1 MKVLCP
7 KTFAK
12 YFVSGSVAVII
23 HFSIL
28 TVLVEIYSANPTL
41 STSLGFCVGT
51 IFNYLLQYHWTY
63 SASGDHRKVFL
74 IYISVTLSMLCM
86 NALLFWI
93 QVELIGVHYLLAQIM
108 ATGVVMLLNYVINTK
123 FTFSTEAG
131 T

>member
-1 MKVLCP
+1 MKVLCQ

-12 YFVSGSVAVII
+12 YFISGSVAAII

-28 TVLVEIYSANPTL
+28 ALLVEVCNADPTL

-51 IFNYLLQYHWTY
+51 AFNYLLQYYWTY

-74 IYISVTLSMLCM
+74 IYILVTLSMLCV

-93 QVELIGVHYLLAQIM
+93 QVELIGVHYLLAQFA
-108 ATGVVMLLNYVINTK
+108 ATGVVMVMNYVINTK
-123 FTFSTEAG
+123 YTFSSTAG
-131 T
+131 A